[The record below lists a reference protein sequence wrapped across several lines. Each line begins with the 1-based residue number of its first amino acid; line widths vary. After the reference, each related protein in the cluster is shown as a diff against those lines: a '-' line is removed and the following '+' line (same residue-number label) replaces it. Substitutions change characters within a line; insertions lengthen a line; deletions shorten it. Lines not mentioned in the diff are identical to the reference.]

1 MKRIIRL
8 KTDLA
13 KIDGAKILKKDG
25 RTFIEITHCNLFEG
39 KGGSTYLDATL
50 FLTDETSGDYGDH
63 GMITQ
68 DLGKERREAGEKGP
82 ILGNAKILKIIDE
95 GQPAQASLPPEPAMV
110 SIGEG
115 DDIPF

>member
-1 MKRIIRL
+1 MKRIIRI
-8 KTDLA
+8 
-13 KIDGAKILKKDG
+13 KIDVTKIDKSALYKGAKG
-25 RTFIEITHCNLFEG
+25 
-39 KGGSTYLDATL
+39 TYLDATL

-95 GQPAQASLPPEPAMV
+95 GQPTQPSLPPEPAMV